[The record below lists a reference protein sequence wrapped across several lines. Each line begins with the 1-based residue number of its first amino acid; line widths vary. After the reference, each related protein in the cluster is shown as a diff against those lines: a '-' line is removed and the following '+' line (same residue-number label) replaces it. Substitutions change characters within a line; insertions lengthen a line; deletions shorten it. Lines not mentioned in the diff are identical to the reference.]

1 MEDTGIDFL
10 LRQYI
15 DTIVVEKTIAGLIVN
30 RDDIERHLRDVSLYS
45 VTNNFIENSLEKCE
59 ISNSKLITELAI
71 IFDIIINNTYK
82 LLISPNDTNFQLFV
96 LILNSKLV
104 MDIEEKVEAIF
115 LNKNSL
121 TLDERKSKQRSVTDT
136 ILEKMSDNLVKDL
149 GDREVNPDVY
159 TFNVRLDLNK
169 IINSLLK

>member
-1 MEDTGIDFL
+1 
-10 LRQYI
+10 
-15 DTIVVEKTIAGLIVN
+15 
-30 RDDIERHLRDVSLYS
+30 
-45 VTNNFIENSLEKCE
+45 
-59 ISNSKLITELAI
+59 
-71 IFDIIINNTYK
+71 
-82 LLISPNDTNFQLFV
+82 
-96 LILNSKLV
+96 

-149 GDREVNPDVY
+149 ENREVNPDVY

>member
-1 MEDTGIDFL
+1 
-10 LRQYI
+10 
-15 DTIVVEKTIAGLIVN
+15 
-30 RDDIERHLRDVSLYS
+30 
-45 VTNNFIENSLEKCE
+45 
-59 ISNSKLITELAI
+59 
-71 IFDIIINNTYK
+71 
-82 LLISPNDTNFQLFV
+82 
-96 LILNSKLV
+96 